1 MGDSIPKR
9 IREAKKRRRREIKAE
24 KRRQRKDGEPVPVEE
39 GQEEDMSGYFLP
51 GEQPP
56 QNEEEA
62 SRIRKSRNTPR
73 NPTPNTK

>member
-51 GEQPP
+51 GERPP

-73 NPTPNTK
+73 SPTPNTK